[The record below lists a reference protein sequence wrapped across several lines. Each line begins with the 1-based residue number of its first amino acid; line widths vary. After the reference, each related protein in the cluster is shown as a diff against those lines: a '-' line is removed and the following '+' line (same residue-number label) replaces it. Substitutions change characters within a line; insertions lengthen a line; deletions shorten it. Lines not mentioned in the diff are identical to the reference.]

1 MLSLAKIS
9 RQEQSSS
16 ESQRMNQFKDL
27 LDLVFDRL
35 AEYPMTATL
44 IGLVFLIVVAFI
56 ADLVAKRQI
65 VRLLH
70 ILAKRTR
77 STWDDAL
84 IGHKVFSRFAKVVPA
99 VIVMVGAKWVP
110 GITGGT
116 LQAIENTALAYLAL
130 MIMLALGALMSAAN
144 GIYEQYPIATDRP
157 IKGYVQVAK
166 IILYCIGAIL
176 IVSALLG
183 RSPLLLLSG
192 FGAMTAILMLVFRD
206 TILSLVA
213 SIQLIGNDMV
223 RVGDWIEMPGC
234 NADGDVIDVALHTI
248 KVQNWDKT
256 ITTIPTHK
264 LISESFRNWRGMSES
279 GGRRIKRALLLD
291 QNSIRFLS
299 IDETAKFKRFSLLKD
314 YIEGKQKELSADQ
327 STTPASDTDSVNIR
341 RLTNLG
347 TFRAYIVNYLRGRS
361 DINKSMTFLVRQLPP
376 GADGVPIEI
385 YIFTD
390 TTDWVAYEGIQADIF
405 DHLLAIISEFGLRIY
420 QKPSGMDV
428 RALEPAKTG

>member
-44 IGLVFLIVVAFI
+44 IGLVFLIIAAFI
-56 ADLVAKRQI
+56 ADFVANRQL

-70 ILAKRTR
+70 VLAKRTQ

-116 LQAIENTALAYLAL
+116 LQVIENTAMAYLAL

-166 IILYCIGAIL
+166 IVLYSIGTILV
-176 IVSALLG
+176 VSALLD

-314 YIEGKQKELSADQ
+314 YIQSKQKELSADQ
-327 STTPASDTDSVNIR
+327 STTPASDADSVNIR